1 MDYYTVKNWEKFQH
15 YKDRSPPW
23 IKLHRD
29 LLRDYEFSCLQDA
42 SKLQLML
49 LWLLASQLDNKIPT
63 DPEWITRQL
72 GLSDKLN
79 LKPLIDNGF
88 ICLVHDA
95 SKVLADCKQSAIEE
109 TEAEAYKPEEKEH
122 TSNLRFDEWWKA
134 YPKKIERKKA
144 LAIWKRRKLDSIAN
158 QIIEDTKN
166 RPVLCAKWKAGF
178 ICNPTTYLNG
188 DRWNDDYE
196 SPRTNGTGKD
206 AVLTK
211 HQERERRNR
220 EAIERANRGEGITP
234 PYHHGGH
241 VATHD

>member
-88 ICLVHDA
+88 ICLVHDD
-95 SKVLADCKQSAIEE
+95 SKVLADCKQSAIGE
-109 TEAEAYKPEEKEH
+109 TEAEAYKQETEKNI
-122 TSNLRFDEWWKA
+122 TSKLRFDEWWNE
-134 YPKKIERKKA
+134 YPKKIEKKKA
-144 LAIWKRRKLDSIAN
+144 LAIWKRRKLDSIAD
-158 QIIEDTKN
+158 QIIADTIA
-166 RPVLCAKWKAGF
+166 RPSQCAKWKAGF

-188 DRWNDDYE
+188 DRWNDEYE
-196 SPRTNGTGKD
+196 QSRTNGSGKET
-206 AVLTK
+206 L
-211 HQERERRNR
+211 HQQRERRNR
-220 EAIERANRGEGITP
+220 EAIERADRGEGITP
-234 PYHHGGH
+234 SQDHGRN